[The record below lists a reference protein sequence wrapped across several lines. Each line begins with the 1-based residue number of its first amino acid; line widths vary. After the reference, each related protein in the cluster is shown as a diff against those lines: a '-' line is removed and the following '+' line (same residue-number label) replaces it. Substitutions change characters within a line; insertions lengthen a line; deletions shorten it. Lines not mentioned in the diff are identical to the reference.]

1 MKQNMGTTDRIIRA
15 LVVAPVLLLI
25 AYLVGFATVAGIITT
40 VLAIVMLG
48 TAAVGFCPLYAPFHL
63 HTDHRHAIDA

>member
-15 LVVAPVLLLI
+15 VVVAPVLLVLT
-25 AYLVGFATVAGIITT
+25 YLVGFATVVGVIAT

-48 TAAVGFCPLYAPFHL
+48 TAAVGFCPLYLPLHL

>member
-15 LVVAPVLLLI
+15 LVVAPVLLVI
-25 AYLVGFATVAGIITT
+25 AYLVGFATVAGVMAT

-48 TAAVGFCPLYAPFHL
+48 TAAAGFCPLYVPFHL